1 MFIIKPYIFNKFP
14 EIVCGFS
21 TKVGLNRKAPYFFN
35 LSHSV
40 GDDEKVVNENREAFF
55 NYFGLSSDNI
65 SLQRQIHSDIVTVID
80 SPGICG
86 ESDAMITDKTNLG
99 LVISAADCTSVYIYD
114 YKLKVIAA
122 IHSGWRGTK
131 LKIVD
136 KTLQILMNDF
146 NCKPENL
153 FVYIGPSISQANYEV
168 GKEVAEQFNGKY
180 IRLINNKFYL
190 DVAGANYDML
200 INRGIPFSHIQK
212 SNLCTY
218 EYNELLHSY
227 RRDGVKSGRSLGLIA
242 IKR

>member
-35 LSHSV
+35 LSLSV
-40 GDDEKVVNENREAFF
+40 GDDKNLVKENREAFF
-55 NYFGLSSDNI
+55 NYFELTAVNI
-65 SLQRQIHSDIVTVID
+65 SFQRQIHSDIVTVVN
-80 SPGICG
+80 SAGVCG
-86 ESDAMITDKTNLG
+86 ESDAMITDKINLG

-131 LKIVD
+131 EKIVD
-136 KTLQILMNDF
+136 KTLQILLRDF
-146 NCKPENL
+146 DCKAENL

-168 GKEVAEQFNGKY
+168 GKEVAEQFDEKY
-180 IRLINNKFYL
+180 IKLISNRFYL

-200 INRGIPFSHIQK
+200 INTGIPASNIQR

-218 EYNELLHSY
+218 EFKELLHSY
-227 RRDGVKSGRSLGLIA
+227 RRDGIKSGRSLGLIA
-242 IKR
+242 IKK

>member
-1 MFIIKPYIFNKFP
+1 MFIIKPYIFNRFP

-21 TKVGLNRKAPYFFN
+21 TKSGLSRKAPYFFN
-35 LSHSV
+35 LSLSV
-40 GDDEKVVNENREAFF
+40 DDEPNLVKENREAFF
-55 NYFGLSSDNI
+55 NYFGLTSSQI
-65 SLQRQIHSDIVTVID
+65 AFQRQIHSDIVSIVK
-80 SPGICG
+80 SAGVCG
-86 ESDAMITDKTNLG
+86 ESDAMITDQKNLG

-131 LKIVD
+131 EKIVD
-136 KTLQILMNDF
+136 KTLQILFSDF

-153 FVYIGPSISQANYEV
+153 FAYIGPSISQVNYEV

-180 IRLINNKFYL
+180 VKLISNRCYL

-200 INRGIPFSHIQK
+200 IERGIPTANIQK
-212 SNLCTY
+212 SKLCTY
-218 EYNELLHSY
+218 EFNELLHSY

-242 IKR
+242 IKK